1 MEALIVGFIL
11 IGILVYNNT
20 IDKTKFLIDNE
31 KYLQIFREEDY
42 TFLIYAKYGE
52 DVDADQLYMKR
63 ITYALITFFIMLAFT
78 VAGGDSASVVNS
90 QFFLNFVLSSVI
102 AILIFKV
109 PYMQLKSFYKAHLHE
124 IDIMLPYYLKS
135 LEILI
140 QHYTVPVALGKSI
153 DDAPD
158 IFKPGLRELI
168 DKINSGDSSI
178 DPYMEFANT
187 YPVRDSMRMMRLL
200 YRLGIGAQENKQER
214 LMMFS
219 RTVSSLQNKARE
231 TKYKERL
238 GHMESQTMVMLVV
251 TGVGVMLI
259 ILISMM
265 MFLHI
270 KHNQKL

>member
-1 MEALIVGFIL
+1 MEALIVGAII
-11 IGILVYNNT
+11 IGIFIYNGT
-20 IDKTKFLIDNE
+20 IDKKKFMIDNE
-31 KYLQIFREEDY
+31 KYLQAFREEDY
-42 TFLIYAKYGE
+42 TFLVFAKYGE
-52 DVDADQLYMKR
+52 EVDVDQLYMKR
-63 ITYALITFFIMLAFT
+63 CTYAIVAFLVILAITAT
-78 VAGGDSASVVNS
+78 GGSSGSLFSS
-90 QFFLNFVLSSVI
+90 QFFLNLVLSVVVGVVM
-102 AILIFKV
+102 FKI
-109 PYMQLKSFYKAHLHE
+109 PYMQLKSFYKSHLHE

-153 DDAPD
+153 DDAPE

-168 DKINSGDSSI
+168 NKINSGDASI
-178 DPYMEFANT
+178 DPYMDFANT

-200 YRLGIGAQENKQER
+200 YILGLGSQEKKQER

-219 RTVSSLQNKARE
+219 RTVSNLQNKARE

-251 TGVGVMLI
+251 TGIGVMLI

-265 MFLHI
+265 MMF
-270 KHNQKL
+270 NM

>member
-1 MEALIVGFIL
+1 MEALIVGAII
-11 IGILVYNNT
+11 IGILIYNDT
-20 IDKTKFLIDNE
+20 IDKKKFMIDNE
-31 KYLQIFREEDY
+31 KYLQALREEDY
-42 TFLIYAKYGE
+42 TFLVYAKYGE
-52 DVDADQLYMKR
+52 DVDVDQLYMKR
-63 ITYALITFFIMLAFT
+63 CTNAIIIFLVILALTSTSGSSSGSLL
-78 VAGGDSASVVNS
+78 NP
-90 QFFLNFVLSSVI
+90 QFFLNLVLSIVVGV
-102 AILIFKV
+102 LGFKL
-109 PYMQLKSFYKAHLHE
+109 PYMQLKSFYKTHLHE

-168 DKINSGDSSI
+168 NKINSGDSTI
-178 DPYMEFANT
+178 DPYMDFANT

-200 YRLGIGAQENKQER
+200 YRLGLGSQEKKQER

-219 RTVSSLQNKARE
+219 KTVSNLQNKARE

-238 GHMESQTMVMLVV
+238 NHMESQTMIMLVV

-265 MFLHI
+265 MMF
-270 KHNQKL
+270 NM